1 VSGAGAGALDGKA
14 GVVTGG
20 SQGLGRAIAEAFA
33 EAGAAVAIVD
43 VAGADE
49 AAAEIGAGAIGLTAD
64 VTDAD
69 AIATAFADVAA
80 RLGGFDFLVN
90 NAGVRAMAPFV
101 DHPLDVWR
109 RTIDINLTGSFIC
122 AQAAAR
128 LMLAHGGG
136 GSIVNLAS
144 IAGRLALKNRAAYD
158 ASKGGVISLTQA
170 VAAELS
176 GSGVRCNAIA
186 PGIIETPLS
195 ADYFRDEAMTSA
207 ILANTPAGRWGQPP
221 EIAGPA
227 VFLCSDAASFVTGE
241 TLFVD
246 GGWNA
251 AKGY

>member
-1 VSGAGAGALDGKA
+1 VSGALEGKA

-20 SQGLGRAIAEAFA
+20 AQGLGRAIAEALA
-33 EAGAAVAIVD
+33 AAGATVAVVD
-43 VAGADE
+43 VAGAGE
-49 AAAEIGAGAIGLTAD
+49 AAAEIGGGAIGLAAD
-64 VTDAD
+64 VTDAGAID
-69 AIATAFADVAA
+69 AAFADVAQ
-80 RLGGFDFLVN
+80 RLGGFDFLIN
-90 NAGVRAMAPFV
+90 NAGVRSMAPFV
-101 DHPLDVWR
+101 DHPLEMWR
-109 RTIDINLTGSFIC
+109 RTIEVNLTGSFIC
-122 AQAAAR
+122 AQVAAR
-128 LMLAHGGG
+128 LMLARGG

-170 VAAELS
+170 IAAELS

-186 PGIIETPLS
+186 PGIVETPLS
-195 ADYFRDEAMTSA
+195 ADYFRDEAMTSV

>member
-1 VSGAGAGALDGKA
+1 VSGVLAGKA

-33 EAGAAVAIVD
+33 AAGAAVAVVD
-43 VAGADE
+43 VAGAQD
-49 AAAEIGAGAIGLTAD
+49 AAAALGGGAIGLTAD
-64 VTDAD
+64 VTDAGAID
-69 AIATAFADVAA
+69 AAFAEVAE
-80 RLGGFDFLVN
+80 RLGGFDFLIN

-109 RTIDINLTGSFIC
+109 RTLDVNLTGSFIC
-122 AQAAAR
+122 AQVAAR
-128 LMLAHGGG
+128 LMLARGGG
-136 GSIVNLAS
+136 AIVNLAS
-144 IAGRLALKNRAAYD
+144 IAGRLALKNRIAYD
-158 ASKGGVISLTQA
+158 VSKGGVISLTQA
-170 VAAELS
+170 IAAELS

-195 ADYFRDEAMTSA
+195 AEYFRDPAMTSV
-207 ILANTPAGRWGQPP
+207 IVANTPAGRWGQPP

>member
-1 VSGAGAGALDGKA
+1 VSGALEGKA

-20 SQGLGRAIAEAFA
+20 TQGLGRAIAEAFA
-33 EAGAAVAIVD
+33 AAGATVAVVD
-43 VAGADE
+43 VAGAQE

-64 VTDAD
+64 VTDPEAVE
-69 AIATAFADVAA
+69 AAFGAVAE

-90 NAGVRAMAPFV
+90 NAGVRSMAPFV
-101 DHPLDVWR
+101 EHPLEMWR
-109 RTIDINLTGSFIC
+109 RTIDVNLTGSFIC
-122 AQAAAR
+122 AQVAAR
-128 LMLAHGGG
+128 LMLARGG

-144 IAGRLALKNRAAYD
+144 IAGKLALKNRAAYD
-158 ASKGGVISLTQA
+158 ASKGGVIALTQA
-170 VAAELS
+170 IAAELS
-176 GSGVRCNAIA
+176 SSGVRCNAIA

-195 ADYFRDEAMTSA
+195 ADYFRDPSMTSV